1 MSGSFYPSVGAAV
14 STVKSTILNVATTA
28 LAAAGETEVD
38 VAMGFVWPAQWP
50 DAVAV
55 TGVRE
60 SPTDGTIGMQRR
72 QHVDIRQDVA
82 ITVQRVTGD
91 EAEVHDRAYEL
102 LDIIDGAIR
111 TDPTLGGA
119 VLWCYADD
127 VASDGITDESDAGW
141 GRICALSVTFVS
153 RAMITRPA

>member
-1 MSGSFYPSVGAAV
+1 MSSFYPSAGAAV
-14 STVKSTILNVATTA
+14 ATVKRTILDTA
-28 LAAAGETEVD
+28 AAALTAAGESEVD
-38 VAMGFVWPAQWP
+38 IGMGFVWPPKWQDSVSVGA
-50 DAVAV
+50 
-55 TGVRE
+55 VRE

-82 ITVQRVTGD
+82 ITVQRETGS
-91 EAEVHDRAYEL
+91 EEEVHDRAYHL
-102 LDIIDGAIR
+102 LDVIDAAIR

-119 VLWCYADD
+119 VLWCYSDE

>member
-1 MSGSFYPSVGAAV
+1 MSSSFYPSAGGAVA
-14 STVKSTILNVATTA
+14 TVKNTILAVTAAA
-28 LAAAGETEVD
+28 LAAAGESEVD

-55 TGVRE
+55 TAVRE
-60 SPTDGTIGMQRR
+60 TPTDGTVGMQRR

-91 EAEVHDRAYEL
+91 EQEVHDRAYAL
-102 LDIIDGAIR
+102 LDIIDGAVR
-111 TDPTLGGA
+111 ADPTLGGA
-119 VLWCYADD
+119 VLWCYSDD

-153 RAMITRPA
+153 RVMITRPA

>member
-1 MSGSFYPSVGAAV
+1 MTSMYQSVGAAV
-14 STVKSTILNVATTA
+14 DAVKTTI
-28 LAAAGETEVD
+28 LAAARTAIADADEREVD
-38 VAMGFVWPAQWP
+38 VSMGYVWPAQWF

-55 TGVRE
+55 TAVRE

-82 ITVQRVTGD
+82 ITTFRVTGD
-91 EAEVHDRAYEL
+91 EQEVHDRAYSL
-102 LDIIDGAIR
+102 LDIIDSAIR

-119 VLWCYADD
+119 VLWCYADE
-127 VASDGITDESDAGW
+127 VASDGITAEMDIGW
-141 GRICALSVTFVS
+141 GRICALSVTFVA

>member
-1 MSGSFYPSVGAAV
+1 MSSFYPSVGAAV
-14 STVKSTILNVATTA
+14 TAVKRTILNVATAA
-28 LAAAGETEVD
+28 LAAEDETEVD
-38 VAMGFVWPAQWP
+38 IAMGFVWPAQWP

-55 TGVRE
+55 TAVRE
-60 SPTDGTIGMQRR
+60 APTDGTIGMQRR

-82 ITVQRVTGD
+82 ITVQRVTDD
-91 EAEVHDRAYEL
+91 EGEVHDRAYQL

-119 VLWCYADD
+119 VLWCYSDE